1 MNTNLAIIPTRSR
14 PESVER
20 CINALREHSVIS
32 DFLVAIDDDQAD
44 LYPRLDGVIYE
55 VNPRMRLV
63 KTSNLVSVKYQDDY
77 KSIMF
82 LGDDNLVR
90 TPEWDRLLYEPIKAR
105 GYGISYG
112 NDLFQG
118 ENLPT
123 AAMVST
129 NIIKSLGFMGPPTLT
144 HLYLDNFFKAFGQA
158 TKSLTYLEDVII
170 EHLHYMIGKAE
181 VDQVYKDAN
190 SPEMYAND
198 QQAFLEYVKNN
209 LKKDVLK
216 FLLEIENES

>member
-1 MNTNLAIIPTRSR
+1 M
-14 PESVER
+14 ER

-32 DFLVAIDDDQAD
+32 DFLVAIDDDQSD
-44 LYPRLDGVIYE
+44 LYPRLEGVIYE

-82 LGDDNLVR
+82 LGDDNLVK
-90 TPEWDRLLYEPIKAR
+90 TPEWDRILYEPIKER

-118 ENLPT
+118 ANLPT

-144 HLYLDNFFKAFGQA
+144 HLYLDNFFKAFGEA
-158 TKSLTYLEDVII
+158 TRSLTYFEDVII
-170 EHLHYMIGKAE
+170 EHLHYMAGKSQI
-181 VDQVYKDAN
+181 DQVYQDAN
-190 SPEMYAND
+190 SDEMYTND
-198 QQAFLEYVKNN
+198 RNAFFEYIKNDF
-209 LKKDVLK
+209 KKDVLK
-216 FLLEIENES
+216 FLLEVEDETRNRD